1 MFSYPNVNYFIRMRL
16 VIAGKKVMLFTQDAL
31 DRFLKSRRIGCLIN
45 GDGYELREWLGLAED
60 GQYEYGD
67 AEVPM
72 VDESARPACS
82 PLRVADAEVPMV
94 DESAP
99 SVFSSACWRC
109 CSKPIGKERDP

>member
-1 MFSYPNVNYFIRMRL
+1 MERFITL
-16 VIAGKKVMLFTQDAL
+16 LL
-31 DRFLKSRRIGCLIN
+31 GCLIN

-94 DESAP
+94 DESARPACSPLRVGDVAANP
-99 SVFSSACWRC
+99 SARNVTP
-109 CSKPIGKERDP
+109 KPKKKNGKAVDTASLLQ

>member
-1 MFSYPNVNYFIRMRL
+1 MERFITL
-16 VIAGKKVMLFTQDAL
+16 LL
-31 DRFLKSRRIGCLIN
+31 GCLIN

-82 PLRVADAEVPMV
+82 PLRVGDVAANPSARNVTPKPKKKNGKAV
-94 DESAP
+94 DTASLLQ
-99 SVFSSACWRC
+99 
-109 CSKPIGKERDP
+109 